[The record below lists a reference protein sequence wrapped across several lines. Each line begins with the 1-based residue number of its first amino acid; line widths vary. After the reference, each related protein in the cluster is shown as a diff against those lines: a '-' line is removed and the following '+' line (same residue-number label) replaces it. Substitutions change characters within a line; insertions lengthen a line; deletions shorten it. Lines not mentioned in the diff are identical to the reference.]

1 MKTVMMAAV
10 SLIMISGSIAS
21 ASISANAS
29 IASQKLDPNIPE
41 NHIVD
46 ANFEKPCPNM
56 VGGRRDKGAIQMAG
70 VATPVKAT
78 VRSGTV
84 NQ

>member
-41 NHIVD
+41 NHIV
-46 ANFEKPCPNM
+46 
-56 VGGRRDKGAIQMAG
+56 GGRRDKGAIQTAG
-70 VATPVKAT
+70 VANPVKAT
-78 VRSGTV
+78 TRSGTV